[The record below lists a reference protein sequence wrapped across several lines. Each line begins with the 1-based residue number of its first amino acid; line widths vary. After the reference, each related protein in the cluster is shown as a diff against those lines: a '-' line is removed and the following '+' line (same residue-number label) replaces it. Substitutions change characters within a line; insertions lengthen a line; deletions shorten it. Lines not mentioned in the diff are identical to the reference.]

1 MQPSIEMHPL
11 ASYRQRR
18 ESMNRNS
25 RPPSARPRRQRGAVF
40 VEAIIVCTMLILFL
54 TAGLFLHRLYS
65 AKLGAMRQARA
76 ATWSTAL
83 GGCRHTFELDFA
95 NAMRFFVAIGNPGA
109 AAFVNPPDHI
119 GTVAHE
125 RGSGDGAV
133 RSPQALGGKTYD
145 VASSMQLACN
155 EHIQSERGDL
165 LNIVEYA
172 VESIVPEIPFP
183 F

>member
-1 MQPSIEMHPL
+1 MKQQ
-11 ASYRQRR
+11 ASKRA
-18 ESMNRNS
+18 
-25 RPPSARPRRQRGAVF
+25 ARRRQERGAVF

-65 AKLGAMRQARA
+65 AKLGAMREARA

-83 GGCRHTFELDFA
+83 GGCRHGFELDFA
-95 NAMRFFVAIGNPGA
+95 NAMRFFVAIGKPGA

-119 GTVAHE
+119 GSVAHD
-125 RGSGDGAV
+125 RASGDGAV
-133 RSPQALGGKTYD
+133 RAPEALGGKTYNL
-145 VASSMQLACN
+145 ASSMQLACN

-172 VESIVPEIPFP
+172 VESIVPQIPLP